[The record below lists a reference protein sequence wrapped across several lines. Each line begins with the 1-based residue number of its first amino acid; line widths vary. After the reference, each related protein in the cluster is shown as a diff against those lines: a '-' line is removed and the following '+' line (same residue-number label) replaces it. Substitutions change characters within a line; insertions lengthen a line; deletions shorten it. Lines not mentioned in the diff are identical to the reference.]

1 MATVFILSSLKY
13 LMITLFS
20 PLPNQNIPV
29 QKIIMHLH
37 TVLLQAQNYF
47 SHAHIL
53 AVHLIK
59 IVSQVHIISLRPTI
73 YFPRMHNYHVHLRII
88 IWYVHS

>member
-1 MATVFILSSLKY
+1 MATVFILSSLKHS
-13 LMITLFS
+13 MITLFS

-37 TVLLQAQNYF
+37 TILLQAQKYF

-53 AVHLIK
+53 AVRQTKLI
-59 IVSQVHIISLRPTI
+59 SHVHIITVRQII
-73 YFPRMHNYHVHLRII
+73 YF
-88 IWYVHS
+88 